1 MQNKNVT
8 YNCIYC
14 YDTNKLSQVKKNI
27 WKILRN
33 YWELLSKFC
42 AVTFQE
48 YVSLVEYLIQSST
61 VI

>member
-1 MQNKNVT
+1 MQNKNVK

-14 YDTNKLSQVKKNI
+14 YDTNKYKLRKTSGKFF
-27 WKILRN
+27 RN
-33 YWELLSKFC
+33 YWELLSKFG

-48 YVSLVEYLIQSST
+48 YVSIVEYLIQSST